1 MVIAGIFIL
10 LFLLM
15 VGILLVPV
23 ELCIN
28 TTSNQ
33 YYLQAKGLVRASV
46 EEDHKEVIRIRV
58 RTFFRSFYFYP
69 LRKLGHS
76 EFEELETSK
85 VKKQRKK
92 VPVRKIL
99 RVLNSFKIKIL
110 FVDIDTGNCISN
122 AKLYP
127 VFTLFNFY
135 HRGFNIN
142 FEGRNQ
148 LVLCIHNRPIHIIKS
163 FINP

>member
-33 YYLQAKGLVRASV
+33 YYLQVKGLARASV

-69 LRKLGHS
+69 LRKIGHS
-76 EFEELETSK
+76 KSREIGNVKSK
-85 VKKQRKK
+85 KA
-92 VPVRKIL
+92 
-99 RVLNSFKIKIL
+99 
-110 FVDIDTGNCISN
+110 
-122 AKLYP
+122 AKESS
-127 VFTLFNFY
+127 
-135 HRGFNIN
+135 R
-142 FEGRNQ
+142 
-148 LVLCIHNRPIHIIKS
+148 
-163 FINP
+163 